1 LNTLLVPLLLTFLS
15 FSHEN
20 TLKSARCLVFLG
32 NIHEQI
38 WNEFLEIFYGLRYH
52 KSDDNNNNNQDNE
65 EDGPSNH
72 NLRLLFRVI
81 DSLVDEKL
89 VSLSSFDYPK
99 ITTEVYLGYDIRDQK
114 DYHTEGYQ
122 GIEEEKQKIQELRE
136 SNDHLLQLFL
146 TIVLQIFLVR
156 NDILMI
162 QIEENRCEQPSN
174 SHNNRSGVRI
184 EREIVSRLLSLSEK
198 LLSFGRSLA
207 DEFVTGMTTKIII
220 FVSNQFPLLNLK
232 TTEIADNIVLMDNN
246 SSSSFS
252 SSSTAEGVNSSG
264 QGSGAGGGLYAQGVI
279 LLLNENGYPNMNSLR
294 ETLAAIRFS
303 INVFYSEASE
313 LLLYSTEGVQASSA
327 THGNFYVNDIKVLL
341 EVCLRE
347 LINIPKE
354 SIFAE
359 LRLR

>member
-1 LNTLLVPLLLTFLS
+1 
-15 FSHEN
+15 
-20 TLKSARCLVFLG
+20 LVFLG

-52 KSDDNNNNNQDNE
+52 KSDDNNQDNNE
-65 EDGPSNH
+65 EDDGPSNH
-72 NLRLLFRVI
+72 NLRLLFRVL

-89 VSLSSFDYPK
+89 VAISSFDYPK

-136 SNDHLLQLFL
+136 SHEHLLQLFL

-162 QIEENRCEQPSN
+162 QIEENRCESPN
-174 SHNNRSGVRI
+174 NNNRSMIRI

-198 LLSFGRSLA
+198 LLSFGRSLS

-232 TTEIADNIVLMDNN
+232 TTEIADNIVLMDTTEGV
-246 SSSSFS
+246 SSSGHS
-252 SSSTAEGVNSSG
+252 S
-264 QGSGAGGGLYAQGVI
+264 GGGLYAQGVI
-279 LLLNENGYPNMNSLR
+279 SLLNENGYPNMNSLR

-313 LLLYSTEGVQASSA
+313 LLLYSTTEGVGVDSSSSSA
-327 THGNFYVNDIKVLL
+327 TPTHGNFYVNDIKVLL

-354 SIFAE
+354 STFSE